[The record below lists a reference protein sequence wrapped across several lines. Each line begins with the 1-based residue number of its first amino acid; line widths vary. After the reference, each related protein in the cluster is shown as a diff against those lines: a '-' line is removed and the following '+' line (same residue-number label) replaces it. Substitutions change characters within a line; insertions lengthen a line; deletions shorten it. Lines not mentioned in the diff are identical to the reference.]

1 MGSAMH
7 TEASG
12 LLTDLNTVIDS
23 REMLTTLVCA
33 LLTGAIGLLIAA
45 VRRRRRLS
53 WSVLFDEPINRGPA
67 PPNGLNMWEISSQG
81 REIEDGSLV
90 VLDIRNSGGQDIE
103 ESHLA
108 VPLHFT
114 FPGREVVHFKV
125 RDSDDLHDLIERSTD
140 TLPPDDASKI
150 ALPALPLNR
159 REGFKL
165 LVLLVG
171 SGSGVRPGGI
181 VRSGRIVQRTKRSLL
196 YQVAAAGAVMALLI
210 GVSGGVWLANQAL
223 NPVAACANGT
233 LRVEGSTAFAPI
245 ATQVKNAYEQSCPN
259 ATIAVVA
266 NGSGTGLRNLR
277 ASKSTAMVAM
287 SDGRPAQLTE
297 DAGLTRR
304 AAGVVVFAVVANR
317 QLESTHPGLFNEG
330 LTTEELRAV
339 FSGANGYKAVGRSA
353 DSGTR
358 AAFDSAFLGGT
369 SSSFD
374 TAPACDAVPAGK
386 SATTACTA
394 ETTMDLLNYVNATDN
409 AIGYAEADALPF
421 FPNIGVVP
429 VNGHEPIREDALS
442 GKYPFVATE
451 YLYTA
456 GAATGLTANYLEFL
470 TSDAMTAQLR
480 GHGYI
485 GCSDLGDT
493 KLDGACTDN

>member
-1 MGSAMH
+1 MH

-12 LLTDLNTVIDS
+12 LLTELNTVIDS

-33 LLTGAIGLLIAA
+33 LVTGAIGLLIAA

-159 REGFKL
+159 RAGFKL

-171 SGSGVRPGGI
+171 SGSGVRTGGI
-181 VRSGRIVQRTKRSLL
+181 IRSGRIVQRAKRSVL
-196 YQVAAAGAVMALLI
+196 YQVAAAGAVMALLT

-223 NPVAACANGT
+223 NPVAACTNGT

-245 ATQVKNAYEQSCPN
+245 ATQVKNAYEQSCQN
-259 ATIAVVA
+259 ASITVVA
-266 NGSGTGLRNLR
+266 NGSGTGLQELR
-277 ASKSTAMVAM
+277 TSKSTRMIAM
-287 SDGRPAQLTE
+287 SDGRPTQLTE

-317 QLESTHPGLFNEG
+317 QLESTDPGLFNEG
-330 LTTEELRAV
+330 LTTRQLRAV
-339 FSGANGYKAVGRSA
+339 FSGAKGYKAVGRSA

-358 AAFDSAFLGGT
+358 AAFDSAFLGGQ

-374 TAPACDAVPAGK
+374 AAPACDAVRAGDK
-386 SATTACTA
+386 ETACTA

-409 AIGYAEADALPF
+409 AIGYAEADALAF

-429 VNGHEPIREDALS
+429 VNGHEPVREDALS
-442 GKYPFVATE
+442 GDYPFVATE

-456 GAATGLTANYLEFL
+456 GAATGLTANYLDFL

-493 KLDGACTDN
+493 KLDGACTDH